1 MHIQTIEI
9 QGKKIRY
16 STQGVGKTVILL
28 HGFIERIEI
37 WEDLCFILSKSCN
50 VVCIELPGHGES
62 DNINEIQTMELMA
75 EHIHELIVKIGIEKY
90 ALIGHSMG
98 GYVALAYAEK
108 FSDEIMGIGLFHSNA
123 LADSEEAKIGRER
136 AIDIINKDRDG
147 YIFNFIPNLFAE
159 CNRTLYSEKIKWLQQ
174 GAKNMSKEALVACL
188 KGMAERSD
196 KISFLFSTPIP
207 IMFIMGKEDSR
218 SPINSTMAQ
227 ALLPKHTEIL
237 ILGDCGH
244 MGYIEKQ
251 KETLNFVESFV
262 KNISFDF

>member
-1 MHIQTIEI
+1 MLIQTIEI

-16 STQGVGKTVILL
+16 SSQGVGKTVILL

-37 WEDLCFILSKSCN
+37 WETFSDTLSKTCN

-62 DNINEIQTMELMA
+62 DTINEIQTMELMT
-75 EHIHELIVKIGIEKY
+75 EYIHELIVKIGIEKY
-90 ALIGHSMG
+90 TLIGHSMG
-98 GYVALAYAEK
+98 GYIALAFAEK
-108 FSDEIMGIGLFHSNA
+108 YGEELMGIGLFHSNA
-123 LADSEEAKIGRER
+123 LADSEDAKTGRER
-136 AIDIINKDRDG
+136 AIDIINNDRDG

-159 CNRTLYSEKIKWLQQ
+159 CNRELYSEKIKWLQQ
-174 GAKNMSKEALVACL
+174 GAKNMSKEVLIACL

-227 ALLPKHTEIL
+227 ALLPKHAEIL

-244 MGYIEKQ
+244 MGYIEKE

-262 KNISFDF
+262 KNISY